1 MAQRATWR
9 ASKDEVVGIYVYMLR
24 CADGSLY
31 CGIARDVAARI
42 AAHDAGTGARYTR
55 GRGPLTVVLV
65 RACADKPAALRL
77 EHAIKQL
84 PRPAKQAMIAE
95 PAQLAALVRRV
106 QRAAR
111 QRRRTLQLRQ
121 VERGLPDVGRP
132 ERADQP

>member
-1 MAQRATWR
+1 MRW
-9 ASKDEVVGIYVYMLR
+9 YVYVAR
-24 CADGSLY
+24 CQDGSLY

-111 QRRRTLQLRQ
+111 RRRTLQLRQ